1 MSSEIMEPE
10 IERVKLSLAEENLIE
25 QIRNYI
31 TKVEAV
37 FQEIDVTIDDI
48 FRQKFESAKTR
59 VVKVHE
65 YLKSVYEF
73 QSTVAK
79 YAAKVSVTIANGY
92 YYLSL
97 ADSMMSLTN
106 ALHNLILD
114 LELTCLI
121 QPRISE
127 TLVLYIQNFIKQMR
141 EYISYIRNLLLYLIE
156 SPTKVPGLTTLM
168 EKNFNE
174 MLYTIRTI
182 YVNQVGELQVP
193 TLVSLLIA
201 LIALLHNFH
210 IIGEKALWLYATR
223 VS

>member
-141 EYISYIRNLLLYLIE
+141 EYLSYIRNL
-156 SPTKVPGLTTLM
+156 SKVPQ
-168 EKNFNE
+168 KS
-174 MLYTIRTI
+174 
-182 YVNQVGELQVP
+182 P
-193 TLVSLLIA
+193 D
-201 LIALLHNFH
+201 LLH
-210 IIGEKALWLYATR
+210 LWRKT
-223 VS
+223 SMKCSIQ